1 MEYDFKGELEIFLSD
16 SPRFRILNKNGKYD
30 YFDFTKPFNFN
41 PANYDKDAQIEY
53 GSGFFDLNHK
63 EMFQNDIVKYQDEED
78 AEFTEYHRVQ
88 YDSESDFCICGQVLQ
103 HDRTN
108 CEIVSNIH
116 KGEFKPIF
124 DSGFEVEWV
133 KVEND

>member
-1 MEYDFKGELEIFLSD
+1 MKYDFKGELETFVSNH
-16 SPRFRILNKNGKYD
+16 SRFRILNKNGKYD

-41 PANYDKDAQIEY
+41 PRNYDKDAQIEY
-53 GSGFFDLNHK
+53 GSGFYDLNYK
-63 EMFQNDIVKYQDEED
+63 EMFQNDIVKYQGEEYT
-78 AEFTEYHRVQ
+78 ELIEYHRVQ
-88 YDSESDFCICGQVLQ
+88 YDGGGEFCISGEVLQ
-103 HDRTN
+103 DDLTN

-133 KVEND
+133 KG